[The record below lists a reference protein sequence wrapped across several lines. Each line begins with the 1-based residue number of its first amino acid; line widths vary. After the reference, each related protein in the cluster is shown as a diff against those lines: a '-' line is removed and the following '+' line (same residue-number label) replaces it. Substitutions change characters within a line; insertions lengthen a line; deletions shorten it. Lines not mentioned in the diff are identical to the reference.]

1 MRKRRKFEVWIPEH
15 IADEFDKL
23 YGFFYTTRA
32 ETLRAAVIEKNE
44 KMKQELENSLN
55 QQP

>member
-1 MRKRRKFEVWIPEH
+1 MWIPEH